1 MRKKIAFILSVLL
14 FTGCSD
20 NTTKS
25 NYSIGEPIQST
36 ISNYSNSYKNGALYD
51 SNDSIYFLNFDLMSS
66 TPLCNKPNCDH
77 KKSDCISKL
86 ITNDS
91 TTSTPPI
98 VYHDKVYYFSY
109 NDKIVQGNNKSETTY
124 EVDGTLS
131 GIDLNTGEVNKICS
145 LDDMEATSTDTL
157 LLQDNLL
164 YFIANNGSLQATD
177 GTWQYFSTAGKQWI
191 CSVNLETGELTNYGR
206 VNEDEKVD
214 TTLFS
219 VDNSSFG
226 INGNVRIDGIYQNKI
241 YMHYYYV
248 SDQDSFLKY
257 FEQYNTFP
265 DSDEEMWETSYVVFD
280 IETNEISMNVSTET
294 IIATADHCIYWNGK
308 QYVDESNGQQNEL
321 NNISKYKYATIYNDI
336 VWFSDI
342 QRKYTEIVDLN
353 TDKVYQLKSA
363 YQLLNLRIL
372 AKLNDDY
379 IVETFN
385 DDNSISF
392 EKVPESSLLEQI
404 S

>member
-25 NYSIGEPIQST
+25 NYSIGEPIQTT

-145 LDDMEATSTDTL
+145 LDDMEASSTDTL

-280 IETNEISMNVSTET
+280 IETNKISMNVSTET

-321 NNISKYKYATIYNDI
+321 NNIPKYKYATIYDDI

>member
-1 MRKKIAFILSVLL
+1 
-14 FTGCSD
+14 
-20 NTTKS
+20 
-25 NYSIGEPIQST
+25 
-36 ISNYSNSYKNGALYD
+36 
-51 SNDSIYFLNFDLMSS
+51 MSS

-145 LDDMEATSTDTL
+145 LDDMEASSTDTL

-280 IETNEISMNVSTET
+280 IETNKISMNVSTET

-321 NNISKYKYATIYNDI
+321 NNIPKYKYATIYDDI